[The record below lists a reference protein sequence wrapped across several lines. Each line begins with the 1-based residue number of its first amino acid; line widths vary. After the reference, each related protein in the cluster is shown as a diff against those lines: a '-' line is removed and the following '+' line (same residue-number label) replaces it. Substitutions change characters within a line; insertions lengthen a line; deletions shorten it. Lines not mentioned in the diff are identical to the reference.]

1 MKTYT
6 ILLLVSL
13 LITGGCTTTNKRLAA
28 AATQQGQARAALIL
42 PDLPQ
47 ACRDAIGIVLPHEG
61 EKWRAVQL
69 RWEVVRANE
78 NEIKMA
84 CVAFYDDLRARL
96 EKGQ

>member
-1 MKTYT
+1 MGLVL
-6 ILLLVSL
+6 ILATLN
-13 LITGGCTTTNKRLAA
+13 GCAGTAA
-28 AATQQGQARAALIL
+28 RRIQEASTRQGQTNASVIL